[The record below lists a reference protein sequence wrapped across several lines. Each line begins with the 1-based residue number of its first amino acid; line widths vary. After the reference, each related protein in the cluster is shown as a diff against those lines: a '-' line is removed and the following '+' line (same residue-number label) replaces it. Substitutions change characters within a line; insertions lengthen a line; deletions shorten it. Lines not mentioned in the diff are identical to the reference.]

1 MTTSRLST
9 ADRPPVPATTRDV
22 KARPSGRGTGF
33 DMKFSPYLFVLPFF
47 IVFGIFGLFPALYT
61 FYVSMFDWTLGDAAN
76 KTFVGLGNYT
86 ELMRDDAFWN
96 ATYNTVGIF
105 VIGTV
110 PQILMALALAQV
122 LNSRLRARTFFRM
135 GVLLPNITSI
145 AAVAIIFSQLFARDF
160 GIINYLFGFV
170 GAEPVDWQANRWS
183 SWLAIATMVDWR
195 WTGYNALIFLAAL
208 QAVPHELYESA
219 SIDGAGRAR
228 QFWSITIPVLR
239 PTLIFVV
246 IISTIG
252 GIQLFAEPLLF
263 DVNPANASG
272 GASGEFQTLALYLYQ
287 NGFKLFEFGYAAAI
301 GWVMFLIV
309 CIFVVINYVVTRR
322 ISGSR

>member
-1 MTTSRLST
+1 MTTTVDSSEVS
-9 ADRPPVPATTRDV
+9 A
-22 KARPSGRGTGF
+22 ARPSDSSHRRGHHGGF
-33 DMKFSPYLFVLPFF
+33 DARVSPYLFVAPFF
-47 IVFGIFGLFPALYT
+47 IIFGIFGLFPALYT
-61 FYVSMFDWTLGDAAN
+61 FYVSMFRWTLGNAEN
-76 KTFVGLGNYT
+76 KEFVGLGNYSD
-86 ELMRDDAFWN
+86 LLGDARFWN
-96 ATYNTVGIF
+96 ALVNTVGIF
-105 VIGTV
+105 IIGTV
-110 PQILMALALAQV
+110 PQIIMALGLAHV
-122 LNSRLRARTFFRM
+122 LDSRLRGRTLFRM

-160 GIINYLFGFV
+160 GIVNYLLGFV
-170 GAEPVDWQANRWS
+170 GVHPIDWQAHRWS

-219 SIDGAGRAR
+219 SLAGASRLR
-228 QFWSITIPVLR
+228 QFRSITIPLLR
-239 PTLIFVV
+239 PTIIFVV
-246 IISTIG
+246 VISTIG

-287 NGFKLFEFGYAAAI
+287 SGFKLFRFGYAAAI

-309 CIFVVINYVVTRR
+309 CIFVVINFLLTRR
-322 ISGSR
+322 ISSR

>member
-1 MTTSRLST
+1 
-9 ADRPPVPATTRDV
+9 
-22 KARPSGRGTGF
+22 
-33 DMKFSPYLFVLPFF
+33 
-47 IVFGIFGLFPALYT
+47 
-61 FYVSMFDWTLGDAAN
+61 
-76 KTFVGLGNYT
+76 
-86 ELMRDDAFWN
+86 
-96 ATYNTVGIF
+96 
-105 VIGTV
+105 
-110 PQILMALALAQV
+110 
-122 LNSRLRARTFFRM
+122 M

-160 GIINYLFGFV
+160 GIINYLIHFV
-170 GAEPVDWQANRWS
+170 GIDAIDWQANRWS

-208 QAVPHELYESA
+208 QAVPHDLYESA
-219 SIDGAGRAR
+219 SMDGAGRAR

-246 IISTIG
+246 VISTIG

-287 NGFKLFEFGYAAAI
+287 NGFKLFKFGYAATI

-309 CIFVVINYVVTRR
+309 CIFVVINFLLTRR
-322 ISGSR
+322 ISSSR

>member
-1 MTTSRLST
+1 MTTSRLGT
-9 ADRPPVPATTRDV
+9 ADRPPVPSHTD
-22 KARPSGRGTGF
+22 KARPKRGTRGAGF
-33 DMKFSPYLFVLPFF
+33 DKRVSPYLFVLPFF
-47 IVFGIFGLFPALYT
+47 VIFGIFGLFPALYT
-61 FYVSMFDWTLGDAAN
+61 FYVSMFDWTLGNAAN
-76 KTFVGLGNYT
+76 KTFVGFRNYT
-86 ELMRDDAFWN
+86 DLLQDDAFWN
-96 ATYNTVGIF
+96 AAYNTIGIF
-105 VIGTV
+105 IIGTV

-122 LNSRLRARTFFRM
+122 LNSRLRGRTFFRM

-160 GIINYLFGFV
+160 GIINYLFSFV
-170 GAEPVDWQANRWS
+170 GVDPVDWQANRWS

-219 SIDGAGRAR
+219 AMDGAGRTR

-287 NGFKLFEFGYAAAI
+287 NGFKLFKFGYAATI

-309 CIFVVINYVVTRR
+309 CIFVVINFLLTRR
-322 ISGSR
+322 ISSSR